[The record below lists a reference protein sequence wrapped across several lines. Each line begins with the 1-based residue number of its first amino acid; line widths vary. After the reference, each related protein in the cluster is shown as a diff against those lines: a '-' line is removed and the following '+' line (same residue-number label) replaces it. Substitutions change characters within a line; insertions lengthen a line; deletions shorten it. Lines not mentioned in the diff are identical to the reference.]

1 MSLRASAT
9 PNYGRRKAGDWLM
22 RGMTVLCTLV
32 AIVPL
37 VLIIGY
43 VLVVGGKA
51 LNTEFFTQ
59 AYLPP
64 LTIAGEV
71 TAPTSDLGTSAGTPA
86 AGLPSG
92 DTAALEPATAQ
103 PTVAQGDT
111 QAASTSGEPAP
122 TADPFANIDVG
133 ALAGAS
139 PDNTAG
145 MATPAP
151 GAPTA
156 DPFANID
163 VGALAGAGAAPTP
176 LVGATPADAGALQQP
191 VAMPATDVVARGGVL
206 HGIVGTLLV
215 TGVALLLAIPI
226 GLLAG
231 IFLAEYPKNR
241 LATIVRFCTDVLSG
255 APSIIAGVVAYI
267 LLVQRFQAFSGL
279 AGSVALTILMV
290 PTITRTTEEMLKLV
304 PTDTRE
310 AAQALGAPT
319 WYATFTVVV
328 PTALAGIITGILLAF
343 ARGAGETA
351 PLILTVLGNNELTY
365 NLLGPIAALPLL
377 TYRYTESPFPSENTL
392 AWGTA
397 FVLMMTVLL
406 VNVFV
411 RLATRSRLRGR

>member
-1 MSLRASAT
+1 MSLRSSAT
-9 PNYGRRKAGDWLM
+9 PNYIRRKAGDWLM
-22 RGMTVLCTLV
+22 RGATVFCTLV

-64 LTIAGEV
+64 LTIDSGVTEPTPDHGAPAG
-71 TAPTSDLGTSAGTPA
+71 APA
-86 AGLPSG
+86 AALPPAETVALNS
-92 DTAALEPATAQ
+92 AAAQ
-103 PTVAQGDT
+103 PTATSGDP
-111 QAASTSGEPAP
+111 QAADA

-139 PDNTAG
+139 PGDADG
-145 MATPAP
+145 VAATPA
-151 GAPTA
+151 ADATA

-163 VGALAGAGAAPTP
+163 VGALAGAGTEPNPTP
-176 LVGATPADAGALQQP
+176 GTTPADATAPQQP
-191 VAMPATDVVARGGVL
+191 VAMPATDVIARGGVL

-241 LATIVRFCTDVLSG
+241 LATIVRFCSDVLSG

-304 PTDTRE
+304 PASVRE

-319 WYATFTVVV
+319 WYSTFTVVV
-328 PTALAGIITGILLAF
+328 PTALTGIVTGILLAF

-365 NLLGPIAALPLL
+365 NMLGPIAALPLL

-397 FVLMMTVLL
+397 FVLMMIVLL
-406 VNVFV
+406 VNVLV
-411 RLATRSRLRGR
+411 RLATRSRLGQR

>member
-1 MSLRASAT
+1 MSLQSSAT
-9 PNYGRRKAGDWLM
+9 PNYIRRKVGDWLM
-22 RGMTVLCTLV
+22 RGATLLCTLI

-59 AYLPP
+59 TYLPP
-64 LTIAGEV
+64 LTIDSGVTTPDLSAPAGAPELPPADT
-71 TAPTSDLGTSAGTPA
+71 TALN
-86 AGLPSG
+86 PSV
-92 DTAALEPATAQ
+92 AQ
-103 PTVAQGDT
+103 PTVADGNPQTVD
-111 QAASTSGEPAP
+111 A

-139 PDNTAG
+139 PNDASG
-145 MATPAP
+145 MAATPAP
-151 GAPTA
+151 DATA

-163 VGALAGAGAAPTP
+163 AGALAGAEAAPNSAASAP
-176 LVGATPADAGALQQP
+176 PADVAPAEQP
-191 VAMPATDVVARGGVL
+191 ITMPATDVVARGGVL

-304 PTDTRE
+304 PGSVRE

-328 PTALAGIITGILLAF
+328 PTALTGIVTGILLAF

-365 NLLGPIAALPLL
+365 NMLGPIAALPLL

-397 FVLMMTVLL
+397 FVLMMIVLL
-406 VNVFV
+406 VNVLV
-411 RLATRSRLRGR
+411 RLATRSRLRQR

>member
-1 MSLRASAT
+1 
-9 PNYGRRKAGDWLM
+9 M
-22 RGMTVLCTLV
+22 RGATVLCTLI

-64 LTIAGEV
+64 LTIDNGV
-71 TAPTSDLGTSAGTPA
+71 TAPDLGVPAGAPA
-86 AGLPSG
+86 AEPPPADSIALNPSV
-92 DTAALEPATAQ
+92 AQ
-103 PTVAQGDT
+103 PTVTNAAP
-111 QAASTSGEPAP
+111 QAADA

-133 ALAGAS
+133 AL
-139 PDNTAG
+139 
-145 MATPAP
+145 
-151 GAPTA
+151 
-156 DPFANID
+156 
-163 VGALAGAGAAPTP
+163 VGAGTEPFPTTGMP
-176 LVGATPADAGALQQP
+176 PADAATTQQP

-231 IFLAEYPKNR
+231 IFLAEYPTNR

-290 PTITRTTEEMLKLV
+290 PTIIRTTEEMLKLV
-304 PTDTRE
+304 PASIRE

-328 PTALAGIITGILLAF
+328 PTALTGIVTGILLAF

-351 PLILTVLGNNELTY
+351 PLILTVLGNNELAY
-365 NLLGPIAALPLL
+365 NMLGPIAALPLL

-397 FVLMMTVLL
+397 FVLMMIVLL
-406 VNVFV
+406 VNVLV
-411 RLATRSRLRGR
+411 RLATRSRLRQR

>member
-1 MSLRASAT
+1 MSLRSSTT
-9 PNYGRRKAGDWLM
+9 PNYIRRKIGDWLM
-22 RGMTVLCTLV
+22 RGATVLCTLI

-64 LTIAGEV
+64 LTIDNGV
-71 TAPTSDLGTSAGTPA
+71 TAPDLGVPAGAPA
-86 AGLPSG
+86 AEPPPADSIALNPSV
-92 DTAALEPATAQ
+92 AQ
-103 PTVAQGDT
+103 PTVTNAAP
-111 QAASTSGEPAP
+111 QAADA

-133 ALAGAS
+133 AL
-139 PDNTAG
+139 
-145 MATPAP
+145 
-151 GAPTA
+151 
-156 DPFANID
+156 
-163 VGALAGAGAAPTP
+163 VGAGTEPFPTTGMP
-176 LVGATPADAGALQQP
+176 PADAATTQQP

-231 IFLAEYPKNR
+231 IFLAEYPTNR

-290 PTITRTTEEMLKLV
+290 PTIIRTTEEMLKLV
-304 PTDTRE
+304 PASIRE

-328 PTALAGIITGILLAF
+328 PTALTGIVTGILLAF

-351 PLILTVLGNNELTY
+351 PLILTVLGNNELAY
-365 NLLGPIAALPLL
+365 NMLGPIAALPLL

-397 FVLMMTVLL
+397 FVLMMIVLL
-406 VNVFV
+406 VNVLV
-411 RLATRSRLRGR
+411 RLATRSRLRQR

>member
-1 MSLRASAT
+1 MSLKASAT
-9 PNYGRRKAGDWLM
+9 PNYGRRRIGDWLM
-22 RGMTVLCTLV
+22 RGVAVLCTLI

-43 VLVVGGKA
+43 VLVVGGSA
-51 LNTEFFTQ
+51 LSAGFFTQ

-64 LTIAGEV
+64 LTIGGEAPAPELGAPADTSPAELSASDAVAPAAPADTQPAGSSGEA
-71 TAPTSDLGTSAGTPA
+71 APTADPFANIDIGALAGVSP
-86 AGLPSG
+86 G
-92 DTAALEPATAQ
+92 DTNSP
-103 PTVAQGDT
+103 D
-111 QAASTSGEPAP
+111 ASVAP

-133 ALAGAS
+133 ALAGVE
-139 PDNTAG
+139 P
-145 MATPAP
+145 
-151 GAPTA
+151 
-156 DPFANID
+156 
-163 VGALAGAGAAPTP
+163 APTP
-176 LVGATPADAGALQQP
+176 QTISLADTAAEQTT
-191 VAMPATDVVARGGVL
+191 AMPATDVVARGGVL

-215 TGVALLLAIPI
+215 TGVALLLSIPI

-231 IFLAEYPKNR
+231 IFLGEYPKHR

-290 PTITRTTEEMLKLV
+290 PTITRTTEEILKLV
-304 PTDTRE
+304 PNDIRE

-319 WYATFTVVV
+319 WYSTFTVVV
-328 PTALAGIITGILLAF
+328 PAALTGIVTGILLAF

-406 VNVFV
+406 VNILV
-411 RLATRSRLRGR
+411 RLATRRRSGGR